1 MLNEAQL
8 LLNISMPR
16 YRLNSLPQQRKNAF
30 STIPETSDMVL
41 SSPFSAEDAKRH
53 SRIIQEGIAVRR
65 HYDFLIWLQGE
76 IQHYLPHEIMLSA
89 WGNFNANLINYDIV
103 SALLGVRTDD
113 TNMESVSP
121 LLQGLFNRWIELDKV
136 PYALSVGE
144 SGFLLED
151 EERGLRCPLGI
162 ALQGM
167 RSLLI
172 HGISDERGN
181 HDCLYLI
188 FSSKKKL
195 DASSIDA
202 IEILL
207 PYIDSALGRL
217 KPLPYCGHHVSST
230 PNIEDYGLSN
240 REIEIL
246 NCVKIGRT
254 NSEIATVLGISIFTV
269 KNHLQNIFKKLD
281 VYNRIQA
288 VSKVA
293 KIPADDK

>member
-1 MLNEAQL
+1 MLNKAQL

-30 STIPETSDMVL
+30 STIAETSDMVL

-89 WGNFNANLINYDIV
+89 WGNFNANLISYDIV

-136 PYALSVGE
+136 PYALSAGE

-151 EERGLRCPLGI
+151 AER
-162 ALQGM
+162 M
-167 RSLLI
+167 RTDAMA
-172 HGISDERGN
+172 GGAAERARAREPETQPVR
-181 HDCLYLI
+181 
-188 FSSKKKL
+188 L
-195 DASSIDA
+195 DAAREDRIA
-202 IEILL
+202 APELRRIEWRQVEMRDETHLAGIRRRRRTAGHGQ
-207 PYIDSALGRL
+207 DS
-217 KPLPYCGHHVSST
+217 
-230 PNIEDYGLSN
+230 
-240 REIEIL
+240 
-246 NCVKIGRT
+246 
-254 NSEIATVLGISIFTV
+254 
-269 KNHLQNIFKKLD
+269 
-281 VYNRIQA
+281 
-288 VSKVA
+288 
-293 KIPADDK
+293 